1 MSFSIVRSEQ
11 KKKSKEGLLLCK
23 NERRTPKKER
33 KVQGE
38 KEKEKKVELRDR
50 RSKWIIDPAT

>member
-1 MSFSIVRSEQ
+1 LSDLS
-11 KKKSKEGLLLCK
+11 KKEKSKEGLLLCK